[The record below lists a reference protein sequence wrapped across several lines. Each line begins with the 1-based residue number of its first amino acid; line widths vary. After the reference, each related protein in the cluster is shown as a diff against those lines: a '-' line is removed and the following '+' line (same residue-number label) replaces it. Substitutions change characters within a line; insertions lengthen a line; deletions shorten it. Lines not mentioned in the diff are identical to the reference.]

1 MRHIF
6 LLFIIGIAIGGLIAE
21 QRTAPAKA
29 DPVDMLIKK
38 SHGTM
43 RKAGE
48 VSQRADKQVAEGV
61 SKMKESI
68 QALESEKEQLVEQV
82 KVMQE
87 EIDSVGVDY
96 RSMKSVADSLAT
108 ENVRTMEMLRKAS
121 LEPKAAVRKANDQ
134 WCTGIAMYLWGRFV
148 FFVLFEQ

>member
-1 MRHIF
+1 MRHMF
-6 LLFIIGIAIGGLIAE
+6 LLFIIGIAIGNLIAE
-21 QRTAPAKA
+21 QRTAPAKV
-29 DPVDMLIKK
+29 DPVDLLIEK

-82 KVMQE
+82 KVMQD
-87 EIDSVGVDY
+87 EIVAIKSEPVAQPFNVLAILPDS
-96 RSMKSVADSLAT
+96 
-108 ENVRTMEMLRKAS
+108 
-121 LEPKAAVRKANDQ
+121 
-134 WCTGIAMYLWGRFV
+134 TGGG
-148 FFVLFEQ
+148 E